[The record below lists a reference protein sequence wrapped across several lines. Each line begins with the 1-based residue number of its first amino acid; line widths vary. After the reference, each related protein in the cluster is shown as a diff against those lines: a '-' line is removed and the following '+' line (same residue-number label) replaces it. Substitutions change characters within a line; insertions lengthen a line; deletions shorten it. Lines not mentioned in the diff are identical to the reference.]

1 MSSNP
6 PLFPLVNAEVPSSCR
21 IKDDDLYVS
30 SNVNSKLKTL
40 FALTSDDGN
49 IKHKKRAATDEESSL
64 NHNNNKLNNDIK
76 RRLTLKDEDIMS
88 QDGIVTDI
96 GHDHDAGYE
105 SAVEMSQ
112 ITPTDTTSCNTNNN
126 STNSLNNPRATTPT
140 PSTMNCTNIDQQQQQ
155 QQQQQP
161 TNGIK
166 DYENSELPLPSP
178 SASPIQSSY
187 DDLNLIT
194 PEPPLTNSLA
204 VIDFLDDLA
213 TESLSKNAINNLIFR
228 LITKADRSTLSD
240 FRDSITEG
248 LRRDVIS
255 NLPLEISYK
264 ILKYLDYKSLNN
276 ILLVSKN
283 WNKLITGEFWKNLL
297 IKDNFITSEELLES
311 TSKLVN
317 NPNYY
322 QSLYIKRFKL
332 HQNWT
337 DPSFEPRKITVPG
350 HGANVVTCLQFD
362 DEKIISGADD
372 NMINIYNPDNGELI
386 KILSGHEGGVWA
398 LKYVGNQIVSGSTD
412 RTVRVWNLTT
422 GKCTH
427 IFKGHT
433 STIRCMEI
441 VTNEETNEKF
451 IITGSRDSTL
461 HVWRLPDE
469 DDQGE
474 DYDENDVINPYFV
487 CVLRGHTASVRAVT
501 GHGNLIVSGS
511 YDHTVR
517 VWDLKEQKCKFVL
530 RGHTDRIYSC
540 LLDLERNRCISA
552 SMDSTIRAWS
562 LEDGHCIVEL
572 TKHTSLVG
580 LLGLSSNY
588 LVSAAAD
595 GTLRGWNP
603 NTYDNEFTLHH
614 DNHAA
619 ITTFHSSPN
628 ILVSGSEGQFN
639 VYDLSAKGVLI
650 RSNLLADSGQ
660 IWSAKFNYSK
670 CVVAVEKNAQSF
682 IEILDFSKSA

>member
-1 MSSNP
+1 MSNHNP
-6 PLFPLVNAEVPSSCR
+6 PLYPLVNAEVPPSCR
-21 IKDDDLYVS
+21 LKEEDLYASCDIHTHLKSLFTLS
-30 SNVNSKLKTL
+30 SKATRES
-40 FALTSDDGN
+40 N
-49 IKHKKRAATDEESSL
+49 IHKKRAASDDSNQNLAHNKINSS
-64 NHNNNKLNNDIK
+64 DIK

-88 QDGIVTDI
+88 QDGIVSDRLTC
-96 GHDHDAGYE
+96 DHPDE
-105 SAVEMSQ
+105 SDFDDVIEVSQ
-112 ITPTDTTSCNTNNN
+112 ITPRESTGRN
-126 STNSLNNPRATTPT
+126 SQSNSLSNVPDTPT
-140 PSTMNCTNIDQQQQQ
+140 ESTIKENNHD
-155 QQQQQP
+155 QQP
-161 TNGIK
+161 TNSFK

-187 DDLNLIT
+187 EDLNVVT
-194 PEPPLTNSLA
+194 PDPPLTSSLD
-204 VIDFLDDLA
+204 VIDFLNLA
-213 TESLSKNAINNLIFR
+213 TETLSKNALNHLIFK
-228 LITKADRSTLSD
+228 LIAKSDRSSLSD
-240 FRDSITEG
+240 FRNSINDG
-248 LRRDVIS
+248 LRRDIVS

-276 ILLVSKN
+276 VLLVSKS

-297 IKDNFITSEELLES
+297 IKDNFITNEELVES
-311 TSKLVN
+311 KSLVADN
-317 NPNYY
+317 ASYF

-332 HQNWT
+332 HKNWT

-372 NMINIYNPDNGELI
+372 NMINIYNPNNGELI

-412 RTVRVWNLTT
+412 RTVRVWNLNT
-422 GKCTH
+422 GQCTH
-427 IFKGHT
+427 VFKGHT

-451 IITGSRDSTL
+451 IITGSRDSSL
-461 HVWRLPDE
+461 HVWKLPDE
-469 DDQGE
+469 NDQGE
-474 DYDENDVINPYFV
+474 NYDEHDAVNPYFV

-530 RGHTDRIYSC
+530 RGHTDRIYST

-552 SMDSTIRAWS
+552 SMDSTIRVWN
-562 LEDGHCIVEL
+562 LEDGHCVAEL

-603 NTYDNEFTLHH
+603 TNYKNEFTLHH

-639 VYDLSAKGVLI
+639 VYDLSHNGKLI

-670 CVVAVEKNAQSF
+670 CIVAVEKNSQSF
-682 IEILDFSKSA
+682 IEILDFSKSG